1 MVGIGIKLITAFQT
15 KEVIITP
22 SLQVSLMIIIIIAEI
37 ASRRRTT
44 EVELLDERAGW
55 NSQRNDELNYQVQQY
70 HPLEHIYRQFVRIHG
85 RV

>member
-1 MVGIGIKLITAFQT
+1 
-15 KEVIITP
+15 
-22 SLQVSLMIIIIIAEI
+22 MIIIIIAGT

-85 RV
+85 RVQVPQIYMYLQGNRILRLSLPLG